1 MKLLTTSKKIY
12 LTIWNL
18 GDKVQ
23 VAIICEVSSNQPIGI
38 IGKDKH
44 NIGFIS
50 DSNELNE
57 ILDYIIDKNV
67 IELPYNE
74 NLNGNNL
81 LRVQDFDIHS
91 KQYFIAL
98 NYILPEKWKIL
109 GSFGAGH
116 AMERRNKAK
125 IVSSVNPS

>member
-1 MKLLTTSKKIY
+1 M
-12 LTIWNL
+12 
-18 GDKVQ
+18 Q
-23 VAIICEVSSNQPIGI
+23 VAIICEVSSNQPVGI

-74 NLNGNNL
+74 NVNGNNL
-81 LRVQDFDIHS
+81 LRIQDFDIHS

-109 GSFGAGH
+109 GLTNYDEESIFEDDLQNIYNVL
-116 AMERRNKAK
+116 MEGN
-125 IVSSVNPS
+125 INE